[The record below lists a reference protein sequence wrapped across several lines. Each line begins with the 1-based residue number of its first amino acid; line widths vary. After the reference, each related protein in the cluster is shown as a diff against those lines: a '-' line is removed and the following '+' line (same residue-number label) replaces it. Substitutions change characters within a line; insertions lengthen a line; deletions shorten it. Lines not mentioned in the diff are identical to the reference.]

1 MSPDQ
6 REAREIEDFPEQQDL
21 QEKEA
26 RKVRVACVML
36 TAQSG
41 SISVDRVYGWEGFAE
56 VSLKSVS
63 HCHLVVLCPIS
74 YPSTAL
80 LLCNHVTSLCNSG
93 DVEN

>member
-6 REAREIEDFPEQQDL
+6 REAREREDFPEQQDP

-26 RKVRVACVML
+26 HKVRVACVML

-41 SISVDRVYGWEGFAE
+41 SISVDHVYGWEGFA

-93 DVEN
+93 DAEK